1 MSNII
6 SPYRD
11 IIPKQPGIYTS
22 RTAVDMRRLARLEQL
37 HDLGLGDTLTMSTLD
52 SKLLGL
58 GTKLLESQTSKTI
71 ITIERQTV
79 SSGAAAKHT
88 DERGEERALLG
99 HLGGMHQEPLL
110 QQRVRAVRPPGRVP
124 PRTMPER

>member
-37 HDLGLGDTLTMSTLD
+37 HDLGLGNTLAMSTLD
-52 SKLLGL
+52 PKLLGL
-58 GTKLLESQTSKTI
+58 GTKFLERELI
-71 ITIERQTV
+71 
-79 SSGAAAKHT
+79 
-88 DERGEERALLG
+88 
-99 HLGGMHQEPLL
+99 EPLSPISQL
-110 QQRVRAVRPPGRVP
+110 SVAKADHLAGPSNCNPLTASEGGG
-124 PRTMPER
+124 